1 MEDGLKDL
9 ELVLDED
16 ELIRYQFGSGLASM
30 SFEEAKG
37 RLEKELETK
46 KNHLARLHDDKAAL
60 DTQMSGLK
68 RTLSGKFGDAIRLD

>member
-1 MEDGLKDL
+1 MEDGLKDM

-16 ELIRYQFGSGLASM
+16 EPIRYEFGTGLVSM
-30 SFEEAKG
+30 SFEEAKE

-46 KNHLARLHDDKAAL
+46 KKILARLHDDKAAL
-60 DTQMSGLK
+60 VTQMSGLK